1 MKVLESWIQKEKEA
15 NGNSTVKYTIYK
27 REIRVQRTV

>member
-15 NGNSTVKYTIYK
+15 NGNSTVKNILYTNMK
-27 REIRVQRTV
+27 